1 MCFYSGAFSTNAKEL
16 HMEATTSINHPGI
29 SDLAKLVHCLDELA
43 FATLAGVK
51 VSTLDAWRKRGK
63 GPDYVLLGRNYLYP
77 ITAVQAYIGKCVR
90 QRTGINPNEQ
100 LA

>member
-1 MCFYSGAFSTNAKEL
+1 MA
-16 HMEATTSINHPGI
+16 ATTAFNQPGI
-29 SDLAKLVHCLDELA
+29 SDLAKLVNCLDELA

-77 ITAVQAYIGKCVR
+77 LTAVQAYIGKCVR
-90 QRTGINPNEQ
+90 QRTSIAPNDQ